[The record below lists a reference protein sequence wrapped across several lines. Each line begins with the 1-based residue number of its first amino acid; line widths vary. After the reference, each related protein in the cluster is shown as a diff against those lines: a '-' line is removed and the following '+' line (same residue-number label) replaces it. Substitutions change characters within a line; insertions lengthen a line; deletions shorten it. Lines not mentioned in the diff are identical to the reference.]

1 MLTIDAKG
9 ILKNIGRTVPI
20 FPDMRLTAK
29 IKADYMTT
37 SLLAFD
43 NPISMGESISASIT
57 FISPKY
63 YGNSLW
69 IGKILDMY
77 EGSKVIGTFMVT
89 EILNPILD
97 ASAEKELYDEQ
108 AF

>member
-1 MLTIDAKG
+1 
-9 ILKNIGRTVPI
+9 
-20 FPDMRLTAK
+20 
-29 IKADYMTT
+29 MTT
-37 SLLAFD
+37 SLLTFD

-57 FISPKY
+57 FINPKY
-63 YGNSLW
+63 FGNSLW

-77 EGSKVIGTFMVT
+77 EGSKVIGTFTVT

-97 ASAEKELYDEQ
+97 ESAEKIYDEH

>member
-9 ILKNIGRTVPI
+9 ILKNTGRTVPI
-20 FPDMRLTAK
+20 FPDMRLTVK
-29 IKADYMTT
+29 IKADYITT

-69 IGKILDMY
+69 TGKILDMY

-97 ASAEKELYDEQ
+97 ASAEKELYDEH